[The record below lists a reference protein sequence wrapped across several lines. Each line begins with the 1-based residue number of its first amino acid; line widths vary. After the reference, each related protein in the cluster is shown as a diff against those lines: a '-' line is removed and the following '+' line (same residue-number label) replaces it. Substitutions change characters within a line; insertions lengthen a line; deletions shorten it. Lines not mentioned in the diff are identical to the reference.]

1 MELSKDSKSR
11 TEEKGIL
18 MLILTVSAKI
28 ELSSGEKDLLWLYD
42 MGHDSIEIKK
52 SITFSSFLFYNIFN
66 TNRKSFYIW
75 LMTMV
80 KKKKKKNFYL
90 G

>member
-1 MELSKDSKSR
+1 M
-11 TEEKGIL
+11 EEKGIL
-18 MLILTVSAKI
+18 MLILTVSAMI

-42 MGHDSIEIKK
+42 MGHDTIEIKK
-52 SITFSSFLFYNIFN
+52 PTRYSSFLFCSIFN

-80 KKKKKKNFYL
+80 RKKKNFYL